1 MKAPAALTFVDPTT
15 VLNQITVV
23 PGSKVADFGCG
34 AGYFTFE
41 FAKEVGAD
49 GLVYALD
56 VLPSALEAVVSRAKT
71 QGVTNIVT
79 KRVNLEQ
86 AGGSTLPPDSLD
98 WVVLKD
104 ILFQN
109 QKKDIILKEVTR
121 VLKPDGCVLLM
132 EWDPK
137 SSMVGPDKNLRV
149 SQEQMKQMV
158 QAVGLV
164 VSDEINVGGFHYAFV
179 AKKEGVSAR

>member
-1 MKAPAALTFVDPTT
+1 MKAPAALTFVDPVA

-41 FAKEVGAD
+41 FAKEVGSE

-86 AGGSTLPPDSLD
+86 EGGSTLPPESLD

-109 QKKDIILKEVTR
+109 QKKDVILKEVSR
-121 VLKPDGCVLLM
+121 VLKSGGSALIM

-149 SQEQMKQMV
+149 SREQMTQMIE
-158 QAVGLV
+158 ATGLTV
-164 VSDEINVGGFHYAFV
+164 EGEINVGGFHYAFV
-179 AKKEGVSAR
+179 VKRTHS